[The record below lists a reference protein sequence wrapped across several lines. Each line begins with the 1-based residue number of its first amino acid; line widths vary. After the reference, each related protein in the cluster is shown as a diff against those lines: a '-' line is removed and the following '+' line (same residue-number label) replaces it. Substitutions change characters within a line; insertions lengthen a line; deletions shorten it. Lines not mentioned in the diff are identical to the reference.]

1 MDGDDT
7 PQNLLAEVR
16 EQNSRLQ
23 QLIDAT
29 VRIVARSRELLSRL
43 GGHGTRNEKSST
55 DA

>member
-1 MDGDDT
+1 MDGDGT

-29 VRIVARSRELLSRL
+29 VRIVARSRELLNRL
-43 GGHGTRNEKSST
+43 GGHGKAGERT